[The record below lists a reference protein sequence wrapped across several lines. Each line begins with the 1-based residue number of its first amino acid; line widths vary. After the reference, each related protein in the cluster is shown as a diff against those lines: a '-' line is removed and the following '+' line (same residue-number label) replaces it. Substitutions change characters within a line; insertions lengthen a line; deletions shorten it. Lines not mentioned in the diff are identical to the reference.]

1 MPADSST
8 IHGSASVESA
18 SIESPRRLRRPPTGL
33 LVVIGV
39 LVLLVVVALWRTLST
54 GSVPRKASGPPR
66 VTVVAPALAEIDDT
80 VTFTGTIAARDE
92 MPITVEGE
100 GGRIAAVLVE
110 VGDRVQA
117 GQVLARLDTS
127 VLQPQVGS
135 LAAALDEARANAELA
150 QADSRR
156 AEAVAASGALST
168 QEIERRRSVA
178 LAADAKVKVSAAQLQ
193 EARARLRR
201 TEIRAPE
208 AGLVLTRAAEV
219 GQTATGAGEPLFRLS
234 RGGQIELRGQ
244 VAEQDLPR
252 LAPGQTAKVRI
263 TGLDT
268 AFVGKVRLL
277 GAVIDASTR
286 LGSVRVD
293 LEPHPNLRPGAFAR
307 AEVEVGHGRRP
318 VLPQS
323 AVLSDVE
330 GAYVMIV
337 GADDMVA
344 RRTVTVAGSRRE
356 GLVIASG
363 LQGGERVVLTAGPFL
378 RLGERVDAVPLA
390 AGGGSAAP
398 AARAVTPP

>member
-1 MPADSST
+1 MPADSYTSPEST
-8 IHGSASVESA
+8 SRV
-18 SIESPRRLRRPPTGL
+18 RRPPSGL
-33 LVVIGV
+33 LIVAGILG
-39 LVLLVVVALWRTLST
+39 LLIAIALWRTLST
-54 GSVPRKASGPPR
+54 GGAPRKASAPPR
-66 VTVVAPALAEIDDT
+66 VTIVAPALAEIEDT

-110 VGDRVQA
+110 VGDRVRA

-150 QADSRR
+150 RADSRR
-156 AEAVAASGALST
+156 AEAVAGSGALST

-178 LAADAKVKVSAAQLQ
+178 QGADAKVQVAAAQLQ

-201 TEIRAPE
+201 TEIRAPQ
-208 AGLVLTRAAEV
+208 AGLVLTRTAEV

-234 RGGQIELRGQ
+234 RGGQVELRGQ

-252 LAPGQTAKVRI
+252 LAPGQSVQVRV
-263 TGLDT
+263 TGVET
-268 AFVGKVRLL
+268 PFAGQVRLL
-277 GAVIDASTR
+277 GAVIDPKTR
-286 LGSVRVD
+286 LGSLRVD

-307 AEVEVGHGRRP
+307 AEVEVGRSRRP
-318 VLPQS
+318 LLPQS
-323 AVLSDVE
+323 AVLSDVD
-330 GAYVMIV
+330 GTYVMTV
-337 GADDMVA
+337 GTDDTVA
-344 RRTVTVAGSRRE
+344 RRRVTVAGSQRE

-378 RLGERVDAVPLA
+378 RLGEKVDAIPLA
-390 AGGGSAAP
+390 AGGAPGGRAAP
-398 AARAVTPP
+398 AARAVAPP